1 MKKLINGILEFRKNV
16 LEDYKETFARLA
28 LNQTPDTLFIACS
41 DSRVVPN
48 LFAST
53 NPGDLFVVR
62 NIGNMIPPCEE
73 NETSVGA
80 GSVAAA
86 LEFSLLNL
94 GVSSIIVCGHSEC
107 GAIKA
112 LINGRENIEP
122 VNLRN
127 WLKFG
132 DPLFDQPKTSLI
144 LDEHLS
150 AVNKLTQS
158 NIILQMEHLKTYPI
172 VQQFLEE
179 KKLTI
184 HGWWFDITTADVY
197 AFEEDFQKFILIDEN
212 EAERILTKLK

>member
-16 LEDYKETFARLA
+16 LADYKETFARLA

-62 NIGNMIPPCEE
+62 NIGNMIPPCQDNQVSEG
-73 NETSVGA
+73 T

-86 LEFSLLNL
+86 IEFSLNILH
-94 GVSSIIVCGHSEC
+94 VSSIVVCGHSEC

-112 LINGRENIEP
+112 LINGRENIEL

-144 LDEHLS
+144 FDEHVNAQNRLS
-150 AVNKLTQS
+150 QS
-158 NIILQMEHLKTYPI
+158 NILLQMEHLKTYPI
-172 VQQFLEE
+172 VQQFIKE

-184 HGWWFDITTADVY
+184 HGWWFDIAKADVY
-197 AFEEDFQKFILIDEN
+197 AFEEE
-212 EAERILTKLK
+212 

>member
-16 LEDYKETFARLA
+16 QEGYRETFARLA
-28 LNQTPDTLFIACS
+28 LSQTPDTLFIACS

-62 NIGNMIPPCEE
+62 NIGNMIPPCGE
-73 NETSVGA
+73 NETSMGA

-94 GVSSIIVCGHSEC
+94 NVSSIIVCGHSEC

-112 LINGRENIEP
+112 LIKGRENIEP

-127 WLKFG
+127 WLKYG

-144 LDEHLS
+144 IDEHLS
-150 AVNKLTQS
+150 AVNKLSQS
-158 NIILQMEHLKTYPI
+158 NIILQMEHLKTYPV

-179 KKLTI
+179 KKITI
-184 HGWWFDITTADVY
+184 HGWWFDIATAEVY
-197 AFEEDFQKFILIDEN
+197 AFEEDFQKFILIDEA
-212 EAERILTKLK
+212 EAERIITKLK

>member
-16 LEDYKETFARLA
+16 LADYKETFARLA
-28 LNQTPDTLFIACS
+28 LNQRPDTLFIACS

-62 NIGNMIPPCEE
+62 NIGNMIPPCQDIQALGG
-73 NETSVGA
+73 T

-86 LEFSLLNL
+86 IEFSLNILN
-94 GVSSIIVCGHSEC
+94 VSSIVVCGHSEC

-112 LINGRENIEP
+112 LINGRENIEL

-144 LDEHLS
+144 FDEHVNPQNRLS
-150 AVNKLTQS
+150 QRNT
-158 NIILQMEHLKTYPI
+158 ILQMEHLKTYPI
-172 VQQFLEE
+172 VQKFIDE
-179 KKLTI
+179 KKVTL
-184 HGWWFDITTADVY
+184 HSWWFDIATADVY
-197 AFEEDFQKFILIDEN
+197 AFEEEFQKFVLIDET
-212 EAERILTKLK
+212 EAPRILAKLD